1 MSTASRGLTPSVYES
16 GDATEAILDVALASV
31 PTCRLAEPL
40 PLPESPS
47 DSYGLRVVVGDT
59 PPAAAAGS
67 LYHWAAG
74 ACSGSASRLASH
86 RERVA
91 SFSSIE
97 RRYES
102 CEKEQLR
109 L

>member
-1 MSTASRGLTPSVYES
+1 MYES

-59 PPAAAAGS
+59 PPLQQQRALCINGQ
-67 LYHWAAG
+67 LERVVD
-74 ACSGSASRLASH
+74 RLRAWLPH